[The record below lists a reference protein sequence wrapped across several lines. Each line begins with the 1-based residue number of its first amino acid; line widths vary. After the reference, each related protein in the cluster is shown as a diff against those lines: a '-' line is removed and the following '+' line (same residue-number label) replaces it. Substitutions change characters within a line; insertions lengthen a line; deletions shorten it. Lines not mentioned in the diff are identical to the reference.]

1 MFTGLVETTGV
12 VKKINQQGNYK
23 ILTLASSIPTKE
35 LPLGASVACDGACL
49 TVVASGTNNFVVEV
63 SQESLNK
70 TIVKNYR
77 INTLIN
83 IERALKI
90 GERLGGHFVSGHI
103 DDIGIVD
110 YVKPIGES
118 LEVAVSYNKK
128 YDHLVIEKGS
138 IAINGIS
145 LTINKIKTGWF
156 AVNLIPHTVKNTN
169 IKTLK
174 KGDELNLEFDMI
186 GKYISKNI
194 NNSKSKITK
203 EKLIESGW

>member
-1 MFTGLVETTGV
+1 MFTGLVETTGMV
-12 VKKINQQGNYK
+12 RKISQRGNYK
-23 ILTLASSIPTKE
+23 ILTIASSISKKE
-35 LPLGASVACDGACL
+35 LPRGASVACDGACL
-49 TVVASGTNNFVVEV
+49 TVVASDTDNFVVEV

-77 INTLIN
+77 VNTLIN

-110 YVKPIGES
+110 YIKPIGES
-118 LEVAVSYNKK
+118 LELAIKYNRK

-138 IAINGIS
+138 VAVNGIS
-145 LTINKIKTGWF
+145 LTINKIKTGWLT
-156 AVNLIPHTVKNTN
+156 VNLIPHTVKNTN

-174 KGDELNLEFDMI
+174 KRDEVNLEFDMI
-186 GKYISKNI
+186 GKYVAKNI
-194 NNSKSKITK
+194 NNSKNKITK